1 MKPLTSP
8 IETLIG
14 FKSLCLS
21 LIKSYNTKYTSPQAW
36 EVIFLRFPLKH
47 GRCRMKI
54 VDVIPSA
61 TTI

>member
-1 MKPLTSP
+1 MTIP
-8 IETLIG
+8 
-14 FKSLCLS
+14 
-21 LIKSYNTKYTSPQAW
+21 KYTSPQAW

>member
-1 MKPLTSP
+1 MSLMSLTAV
-8 IETLIG
+8 
-14 FKSLCLS
+14 SLG
-21 LIKSYNTKYTSPQAW
+21 KKVQAW